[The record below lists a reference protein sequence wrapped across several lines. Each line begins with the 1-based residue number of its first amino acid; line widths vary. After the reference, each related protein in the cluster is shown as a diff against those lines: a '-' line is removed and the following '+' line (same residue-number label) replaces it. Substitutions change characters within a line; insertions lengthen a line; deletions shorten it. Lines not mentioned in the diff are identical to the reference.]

1 MKLARISSG
10 IKSGVL
16 KYIGSTRVQLSVITA
31 TVAVLAFTGTAD
43 ASVSA
48 LNVPSDNTVTSAKI
62 VPEGVWGPDIH
73 KNTIGEDRLGQ
84 VVRQKLNK
92 VAPPA
97 TPDIKGTSSTLYQTP
112 PQTPVTIANI
122 GGTFSTRH
130 TSLGTFTLPKGTWMV
145 YLTGK
150 FNRKTA
156 SPAGDPDVQP
166 MLQISSGGAHYV
178 TIMGTSISPGLDADL
193 TGLAVGQVTVGGDM
207 VFDVNAFGYNSI
219 RGSQGSDEITVLANV
234 VAVAA

>member
-1 MKLARISSG
+1 MKIARITS
-10 IKSGVL
+10 KL
-16 KYIGSTRVQLSVITA
+16 KAAGLWFIGSTRIQLGVVTA

-62 VPEGVWGPDIH
+62 VAGGVWGSDIH
-73 KNTIGEDRLGQ
+73 ANTIGEDKLGQ
-84 VVRQKLNK
+84 VVQQKLNK
-92 VAPPA
+92 AA
-97 TPDIKGTSSTLYQTP
+97 TPDIKGTSYTLYQTP
-112 PQTPVTIANI
+112 PQSPVTIANI

-130 TSLGTFTLPKGTWMV
+130 TNLGQFTLPKGTWMV

-156 SPAGDPDVQP
+156 SPAGDPEVQP

-178 TIMGTSISPGLDADL
+178 TIMGNDISPGLDADL
-193 TGLAVGQVTVGGDM
+193 TGLAVGQITVGGDM

-234 VAVAA
+234 IAVAA